1 MSIESVMLSNYLS
14 LCCPL
19 LLLSTFPSIR
29 VFSSESALCIRW
41 PKYGSFSISPS
52 NACVQRVQ
60 RNSCPPGMPLQ
71 WTKKA
76 VNQQINSFRSWKVLR
91 RQQRECV
98 IKSSCGQEWGIAG
111 NASESWWW
119 SDVLNIYRKRVW
131 TKQRAQPMPRA
142 RHRNEFG
149 LLKKWKSLFF
159 LLQLITIYRM

>member
-1 MSIESVMLSNYLS
+1 MPSNHLI
-14 LCCPL
+14 LCRPL
-19 LLLSTFPSIR
+19 LLLPSIFPSIR

-41 PKYGSFSISPS
+41 PKYWSFSTSPS
-52 NACVQRVQ
+52 DACIQRVQ
-60 RNSCPPGMPLQ
+60 HNSCPPGTPLQ

-98 IKSSCGQEWGIAG
+98 IKSSCGQEGGIAG
-111 NASESWWW
+111 NASERWWW
-119 SDVLNIYRKRVW
+119 SDGLNIYQKSVNKAEG
-131 TKQRAQPMPRA
+131 TAMPRA

-149 LLKKWKSLFF
+149 LLEEWKSLFF